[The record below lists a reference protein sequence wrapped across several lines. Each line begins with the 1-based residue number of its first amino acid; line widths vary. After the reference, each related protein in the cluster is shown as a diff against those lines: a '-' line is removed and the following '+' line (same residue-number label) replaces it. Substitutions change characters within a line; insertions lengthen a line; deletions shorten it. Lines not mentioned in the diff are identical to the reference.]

1 MSHWPHLGQVAEDA
15 LACEQGW
22 LGRVIAVAGQ
32 RDLNRCCC
40 QICANVHWP
49 GKLHSH
55 MDFDTCV
62 HNAGVKA
69 GSLPCLIG
77 MCSLHGTMHARMHL
91 IPAAENF
98 KLRSFWPQE
107 PT

>member
-1 MSHWPHLGQVAEDA
+1 MYSYTATFAYKHVDLTIDKHSWRVMMSHWPHLGQVAEDA

-55 MDFDTCV
+55 MDFDNVFTTL
-62 HNAGVKA
+62 
-69 GSLPCLIG
+69 GSKPDPC
-77 MCSLHGTMHARMHL
+77 HV
-91 IPAAENF
+91 
-98 KLRSFWPQE
+98 
-107 PT
+107 